1 MQKEENA
8 EQISLFIH
16 DFSDG
21 KMCPVQPPREP
32 RPVRTFESFSK
43 RLSELSAV
51 PFMSLDLTPGNG
63 NLLGEYSWA
72 IISPSR
78 FGCST
83 LNTGVSPRE
92 GSACSLSQILMEQV
106 PRKYYLSRKA
116 CRGILRRARE
126 RGKPLP
132 TLLKAA
138 LEAQAGIFEVKK
150 EDILGYTAAYAANQY
165 DEVRNL
171 HDESAAFCTPSGVR
185 KQTFVAVSEVSG
197 KEPPEFQGEVSTTKV
212 YCLNDQGGQRMD
224 CSFDQSGTLL
234 AQTSHAPVVYE
245 NHGIDSRY
253 TGPHSVVPTM
263 SARWGTGGNNTPL
276 VSQPETICIAG
287 NIIDREPKN
296 GGNGLGCQS
305 ELAYTLTAT
314 DKHAVF
320 CRKRVDVFQRDE
332 VASTQSARQ
341 SKDATDLVIQ
351 EGPACLLIRRLVPRE
366 CELLQ
371 GYPPGWTDLPGA
383 SDSARYKALGNSVA
397 IPCVKY
403 ILRGIA
409 LVLRSSQ

>member
-1 MQKEENA
+1 MAGTRAGLAGSRSGLFMEQIRVVKEMRNA
-8 EQISLFIH
+8 ERRNTEQISLFIPA
-16 DFSDG
+16 FSDG
-21 KMCPVQPPREP
+21 KMCPVRPPRAP
-32 RPVRTFESFSK
+32 RPARTFESFSK
-43 RLSELSAV
+43 KLSELSAV

-63 NLLGEYSWA
+63 NLLGEYSWE

-78 FGCST
+78 FGCSA

-92 GSACSLSQILMEQV
+92 GNACSLSQILMEQV

-132 TLLKAA
+132 PLLKAA

-150 EDILGYTAAYAANQY
+150 EDILRYTAACAADQCG
-165 DEVRNL
+165 EVCNL

-253 TGPHSVVPTM
+253 TGPHSVVPAM

-287 NIIDREPKN
+287 NIIDREPK
-296 GGNGLGCQS
+296 
-305 ELAYTLTAT
+305 TA
-314 DKHAVF
+314 
-320 CRKRVDVFQRDE
+320 
-332 VASTQSARQ
+332 
-341 SKDATDLVIQ
+341 AT
-351 EGPACLLIRRLVPRE
+351 
-366 CELLQ
+366 
-371 GYPPGWTDLPGA
+371 
-383 SDSARYKALGNSVA
+383 ALG
-397 IPCVKY
+397 VKANLH
-403 ILRGIA
+403 IR
-409 LVLRSSQ
+409 

>member
-1 MQKEENA
+1 MQKEENM
-8 EQISLFIH
+8 EQISLFIPA
-16 DFSDG
+16 FSDG
-21 KMCPVQPPREP
+21 KMCPARPPRAP
-32 RPVRTFESFSK
+32 RPARTFESVSK
-43 RLSELSAV
+43 KLAELSAV

-116 CRGILRRARE
+116 CLGILRRARE

-132 TLLKAA
+132 PLLKAA
-138 LEAQAGIFEVKK
+138 LEAQAGICEMKK
-150 EDILGYTAAYAANQY
+150 ELISARTAAFAANQR
-165 DEVRNL
+165 DEVRDL
-171 HDESAAFCTPSGVR
+171 HDVSAALCASPGIR
-185 KQTFVAVSEVSG
+185 QQTLIAVSDSPDAPDNEDR
-197 KEPPEFQGEVSTTKV
+197 PAKV
-212 YCLNDQGGQRMD
+212 YCLNDQSGQRMD
-224 CSFDQSGTLL
+224 CSLEQSGTLL

-253 TGPHSVVPTM
+253 TGPHPVVPTM

-276 VSQPETICIAG
+276 VAQAETICIAG

-320 CRKRVDVFQRDE
+320 CRKRVDVFQRGE
-332 VASTQSARQ
+332 IAST
-341 SKDATDLVIQ
+341 
-351 EGPACLLIRRLVPRE
+351 
-366 CELLQ
+366 
-371 GYPPGWTDLPGA
+371 
-383 SDSARYKALGNSVA
+383 
-397 IPCVKY
+397 
-403 ILRGIA
+403 
-409 LVLRSSQ
+409 

>member
-1 MQKEENA
+1 MQKNENTG
-8 EQISLFIH
+8 QVSLFIP

-21 KMCPVQPPREP
+21 KTCLGQRHREH
-32 RPVRTFESFSK
+32 RPERTSESYSK
-43 RLSELSAV
+43 KLSELSAV

-63 NLLGEYSWA
+63 DLLGEYSWE

-92 GSACSLSQILMEQV
+92 GSACFLSQILMEKV

-116 CRGILRRARE
+116 CRGILRRARG

-132 TLLKAA
+132 PLLKAA
-138 LEAQAGIFEVKK
+138 LEAQAGICEMKK
-150 EDILGYTAAYAANQY
+150 ELISARTAAFAANQR
-165 DEVRNL
+165 DEVRDL
-171 HDESAAFCTPSGVR
+171 HDVSAALCASPGIR
-185 KQTFVAVSEVSG
+185 QQTLIAVSDSPDAPDNEDR
-197 KEPPEFQGEVSTTKV
+197 PAKV

-224 CSFDQSGTLL
+224 CSLEQSGTLL

-253 TGPHSVVPTM
+253 TGPHPVVPTM

-276 VSQPETICIAG
+276 VAQAETICIAG

-320 CRKRVDVFQRDE
+320 CRKRVDVFQRGE
-332 VASTQSARQ
+332 IASTQSARQ
-341 SKDATDLVIQ
+341 HKDATDLVMQ
-351 EGPACLLIRRLVPRE
+351 EGPACLLIRRLLPSE

-371 GYPPGWTDLPGA
+371 GYPLGWTDLPGA

-397 IPCVKY
+397 IPCVEY
-403 ILRGIA
+403 LLRGIA
-409 LVLRSSQ
+409 LVLRASQ

>member
-1 MQKEENA
+1 MQKNENTG
-8 EQISLFIH
+8 QVSLFIP

-21 KMCPVQPPREP
+21 KTCLGQRHREH
-32 RPVRTFESFSK
+32 RPERTSESYSK
-43 RLSELSAV
+43 KLSELSAV

-63 NLLGEYSWA
+63 DLLGEYSWE

-92 GSACSLSQILMEQV
+92 GSACFLSQILMEKV

-132 TLLKAA
+132 PLLKAA
-138 LEAQAGIFEVKK
+138 LEAQAGICEMKK
-150 EDILGYTAAYAANQY
+150 ELISARTAAFAANQR
-165 DEVRNL
+165 DEVRDL
-171 HDESAAFCTPSGVR
+171 HDVSAALCASPGIR
-185 KQTFVAVSEVSG
+185 QQTLIAVSDSPDAPDNEDR
-197 KEPPEFQGEVSTTKV
+197 PAKV

-224 CSFDQSGTLL
+224 CSLEQSGTLL

-253 TGPHSVVPTM
+253 TGPHPVVPTM

-276 VSQPETICIAG
+276 VAQAETICIAG

-320 CRKRVDVFQRDE
+320 CRKRVDVFQRGE
-332 VASTQSARQ
+332 IASTQSARQ
-341 SKDATDLVIQ
+341 HKDATDLVMQ
-351 EGPACLLIRRLVPRE
+351 EGPACLLIRRLLPSE

-371 GYPPGWTDLPGA
+371 GYPLGWTDLPGA

-397 IPCVKY
+397 IPCVEY
-403 ILRGIA
+403 LLRGIA
-409 LVLRSSQ
+409 LVLRASQ